1 MACNNC
7 SGCHDTPCPAQGSLE
22 MTQPELD
29 FLNTI
34 SQLAFVPVAR
44 RPDDMTPHGFPD
56 SEELT
61 LVLQVLEK
69 KQLITLDY
77 DAPLKGWDY
86 SSAPAYRV
94 QGSAALTQ
102 RGQSVLE
109 LLEIQGIAD
118 E

>member
-1 MACNNC
+1 MADCKNC
-7 SGCHDTPCPAQGSLE
+7 SGCHNTPCPAGGSLE
-22 MTQPELD
+22 MTQPELE

-44 RPDDMTPHGFPD
+44 RADDMTPHGFPD

-69 KQLITLDY
+69 KQLITIDY
-77 DAPLKGWDY
+77 DGVLKGWDY
-86 SSAPAYRV
+86 SALPQYPVR
-94 QGSAALTQ
+94 GSAALTQ

-109 LLEIQGIAD
+109 LLEIQGITD
-118 E
+118 

>member
-1 MACNNC
+1 MAKCENCN
-7 SGCHDTPCPAQGSLE
+7 GCHDTPCPAAGSLE
-22 MTQPELD
+22 MTQPEID
-29 FLNTI
+29 FLNII
-34 SQLAFVPVAR
+34 SQLAFVPVVR

-61 LVLQVLEK
+61 WVLQVLER
-69 KQLITLDY
+69 KQLISLDY
-77 DAPLKGWDY
+77 DGPLKGWDY

-109 LLEIQGIAD
+109 LLEIQGISG
-118 E
+118 